1 MRLIQRSIERRLAAG
16 GLAALTLVLAVLAGC
31 GGSDDEAA
39 LPAEQVAAFS
49 SPYCVTA
56 RQWAVHELDGGGDGA
71 YARGG
76 PPALKKWWGEQ
87 LAYLKTSLRQAPP
100 EVRIAEAFNEHVI
113 RTRLTPIMEKHGFD
127 HMRVATEGSASERA
141 LVQDPPR
148 EVAKAQATRNAYQNR
163 VCGYGGSPPAAD
175 VTFTP
180 SPAAKPY
187 CKAVAAQYEAF
198 ENVVSSGFDPEALHS
213 YVTSDDFL
221 QALDAQDATAPA
233 EIADEVDADNEW
245 VRTRKLELLEQFDY
259 DLRRIMLEGS
269 AEELAAFNY
278 FDPAI
283 VEQESRLLAYQEQVC
298 GAGS

>member
-16 GLAALTLVLAVLAGC
+16 GLAALTLGLAVLAGC
-31 GGSDDEAA
+31 GGSDDDAA

-71 YARGG
+71 YASGG
-76 PPALKKWWGEQ
+76 PPALRKWWGEQ
-87 LAYLKTSLRQAPP
+87 LAYLKTSLSQAPP
-100 EVRIAEAFNEHVI
+100 EVRSAEALNERVI
-113 RTRLTPIMEKHGFD
+113 RTRLTPIMEKYGFD
-127 HMRVATEGSASERA
+127 YMRATTEASDSERA

-148 EVAKAQATRNAYQNR
+148 KVAKAQAARNAYQNR

-175 VTFTP
+175 VTFAP

-187 CKAVAAQYEAF
+187 CKAVAAQNEAF
-198 ENVVSSGFDPEALHS
+198 ENVVSSGFDPEALRS
-213 YVTSDDFL
+213 YVSSDGFL
-221 QALDAQDATAPA
+221 QALHAQDATAPA
-233 EIADEVDADNEW
+233 DIADDVEADIAW

-269 AEELAAFNY
+269 AEEVAAWNY
-278 FDPAI
+278 FDPEI
-283 VEQESRLLAYQEQVC
+283 VGQESRVVAYQEQVC